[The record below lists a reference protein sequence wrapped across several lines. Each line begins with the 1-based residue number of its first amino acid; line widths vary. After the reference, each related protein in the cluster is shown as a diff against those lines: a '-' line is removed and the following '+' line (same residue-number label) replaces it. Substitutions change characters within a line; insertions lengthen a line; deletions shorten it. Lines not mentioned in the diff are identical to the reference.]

1 MTSVAL
7 FLYMTPSEYWKLN
20 VTLSHITP
28 PNERYPE
35 IGLDKA
41 LKMACTGYV
50 FEFGCGDGR
59 LSPNFNSLMYQGYDI
74 NPHALEQ
81 AKINNPRYKY
91 VNEWKPA
98 DTVLAYTVLLHIPD
112 SEIEGIIE
120 IMKEYER
127 IVIGEITG
135 RQWRR
140 KGNPP
145 VFNRDVSE
153 YINMIGKVPNIIK
166 VPYPRYN
173 TELDLMV
180 FE

>member
-1 MTSVAL
+1 
-7 FLYMTPSEYWKLN
+7 
-20 VTLSHITP
+20 
-28 PNERYPE
+28 
-35 IGLDKA
+35 
-41 LKMACTGYV
+41 
-50 FEFGCGDGR
+50 
-59 LSPNFNSLMYQGYDI
+59 MYQGYDI
-74 NPHALEQ
+74 NPHALKQ